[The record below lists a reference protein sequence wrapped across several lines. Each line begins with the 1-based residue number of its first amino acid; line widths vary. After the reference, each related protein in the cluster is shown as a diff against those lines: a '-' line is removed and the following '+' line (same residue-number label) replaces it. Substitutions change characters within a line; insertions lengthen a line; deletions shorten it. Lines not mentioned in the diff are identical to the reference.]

1 MLLTSVISDINDCW
15 VAYDNMLT
23 ARMFVES
30 MPFKLLVVRWLLL
43 AISVQT
49 VFTRPIQES
58 SNTRRRVRSPPI
70 YEDVQ
75 GYLMKFGYL
84 PESDLETGNLRDGSQ
99 LHDALRTLQTFGNI
113 PITGQLDEAT
123 KQLMKK
129 PRCGVSDIVQPAG
142 QRTKRYTLQGQ
153 KWHHV
158 NLTWS
163 LRTRRLDK
171 VDHGWVRSDLNKAF
185 QVWAKYSKLTFR
197 EVNSES
203 ADILVFFE
211 KGYHGDGYPFDGP
224 GQVLAHA
231 FFPGTGRGGDA
242 HFDEEEEWLV
252 ADKTSKDGTSLF
264 RVAVHEFG
272 HSLGLSHSSAQDA
285 LMFPWYQDLKSDF
298 ELPNDDR
305 IGIQILYGAKND
317 KIWGDIP
324 AYRPTSPRPDLST
337 TVPTISTTAR
347 TVVTK
352 SMTSFTTTVAPMTS
366 TTSRT
371 MPPRRPDVPVVAEN
385 KPDFCNTSFDAVSII
400 RKDTFFF
407 KGKYTWRLGPK
418 GLYAGYPALISR
430 LWYNLPENMNQV
442 DAVYERQDGKIVFFI
457 GRHYYVFDGN
467 NPLPGYPRPLTA
479 LGLPEELDRVDAA
492 IVWGHNSKT
501 YIFSGTMY
509 WRCDDETDRM
519 ELDYPRDMSI
529 WRGAGYNIDA
539 AFQWHDGATYFFKNR
554 DFWKFNDLRMRV
566 EQEEPRS
573 IGEFWFN
580 CTAIGG
586 GEGNGGRWPIK
597 NKGRTT
603 GQKGNA
609 GRGGRFRTADD
620 GPSGSGDV
628 SSSGSVAT
636 DHTPPPIVAWSVTM
650 ASLATIVRWAR

>member
-1 MLLTSVISDINDCW
+1 
-15 VAYDNMLT
+15 MLT
-23 ARMFVES
+23 ARIFVEP

-49 VFTRPIQES
+49 VFSRPIQES
-58 SNTRRRVRSPPI
+58 NNTRRRVRSTPI
-70 YEDVQ
+70 YEDVH

-84 PESDLETGNLRDGSQ
+84 PESDLEMGNNLRDESQ

-113 PITGQLDEAT
+113 PVTGQLDEAT

-129 PRCGVSDIVQPAG
+129 PRCGVSDFSQTAG
-142 QRTKRYTLQGQ
+142 QKRTKRYTLQGQ

-171 VDHGWVRSDLNKAF
+171 VDHGWVRADLNKAF

-272 HSLGLSHSSAQDA
+272 HSLGLSHSSAQEA
-285 LMFPWYQDLKSDF
+285 LMFPWYQDLKSNF

-324 AYRPTSPRPDLST
+324 VYRPTSQEPDLSS
-337 TVPTISTTAR
+337 TVPTISSTVR

-352 SMTSFTTTVAPMTS
+352 SLTSITTPVISVTS
-366 TTSRT
+366 TTSRPR
-371 MPPRRPDVPVVAEN
+371 PPRRPSVVVAVDD

-418 GLYAGYPALISR
+418 KLYAGYPALISR
-430 LWYNLPENMNQV
+430 LWYNLPEDMNQV

-457 GRHYYVFDGN
+457 GRQYYLFDGN
-467 NPLPGYPRPLTA
+467 NPLRGYPKPLTT

-492 IVWGHNSKT
+492 FVWGHNSKT

-509 WRCDDETDRM
+509 WRCDDETGRM
-519 ELDYPRDMSI
+519 ELDYPRDILSV
-529 WRGAGYNIDA
+529 WRGAEYNIDA

-566 EQEEPRS
+566 EQKEPRS

-580 CTAIGG
+580 CTAVDGD
-586 GEGNGGRWPIK
+586 RWPVTK
-597 NKGRTT
+597 NRGRT
-603 GQKGNA
+603 A
-609 GRGGRFRTADD
+609 GRGGRFQAVDD
-620 GPSGSGDV
+620 GPSGSGGDV
-628 SSSGSVAT
+628 SSSY
-636 DHTPPPIVAWSVTM
+636 DHTQPPIVAWSMTM
-650 ASLATIVRWAR
+650 ASIVAVLQWVR

>member
-1 MLLTSVISDINDCW
+1 M
-15 VAYDNMLT
+15 
-23 ARMFVES
+23 
-30 MPFKLLVVRWLLL
+30 
-43 AISVQT
+43 
-49 VFTRPIQES
+49 
-58 SNTRRRVRSPPI
+58 
-70 YEDVQ
+70 
-75 GYLMKFGYL
+75 
-84 PESDLETGNLRDGSQ
+84 
-99 LHDALRTLQTFGNI
+99 DA
-113 PITGQLDEAT
+113 AT

-129 PRCGVSDIVQPAG
+129 PRCGVPDIVQPADQ

-163 LRTRRLDK
+163 LRTRRFSK
-171 VDHGWVRSDLNKAF
+171 VDHGWVRSDLNRAF
-185 QVWAKYSKLTFR
+185 QVWSKYSKLTFR

-203 ADILVFFE
+203 ADILVYFE

-231 FFPGTGRGGDA
+231 FFPGIGRGGDA

-272 HSLGLSHSSAQDA
+272 HSLGLSHSSVQDA
-285 LMFPWYQDLKSDF
+285 LMFPWYQDLASDF

-317 KIWGDIP
+317 KIWGNIP
-324 AYRPTSPRPDLST
+324 VYRPTSESSDLST
-337 TVPTISTTAR
+337 TVPTMSTTTRA
-347 TVVTK
+347 VTK
-352 SMTSFTTTVAPMTS
+352 FVTSFASTEATPVQTS
-366 TTSRT
+366 TTDRT
-371 MPPRRPDVPVVAEN
+371 TPSRRPNVPMVVDD

-407 KGKYTWRLGPK
+407 KGKYTWRLGSK

-457 GRHYYVFDGN
+457 GRHYYVFNGN
-467 NPLPGYPRPLTA
+467 NPLPGYPKPLTA

-509 WRCDDETDRM
+509 WRCDDETNQM

-554 DFWKFNDLRMRV
+554 GFWKFNDLRMRV

-580 CTAIGG
+580 CTGGSGG
-586 GEGNGGRWPIK
+586 GGGGGGDDRWPDTK

-603 GQKGNA
+603 GQKS
-609 GRGGRFRTADD
+609 RFRT
-620 GPSGSGDV
+620 GDV
-628 SSSGSVAT
+628 GSSRSAAAADRGP
-636 DHTPPPIVAWSVTM
+636 PPPIVAWSVTV

>member
-1 MLLTSVISDINDCW
+1 
-15 VAYDNMLT
+15 MLT
-23 ARMFVES
+23 ARMFVEP
-30 MPFKLLVVRWLLL
+30 MPFKLLVVQWLIL
-43 AISVQT
+43 AISVQNI
-49 VFTRPIQES
+49 FSRPVQEF
-58 SNTRRRVRSPPI
+58 SNTRRRTESTPI
-70 YEDVQ
+70 YDDVH

-84 PESDLETGNLRDGSQ
+84 PESDLETGNLRDGNQ
-99 LHDALRTLQTFGNI
+99 LQDALRTLQTFGNI
-113 PITGQLDEAT
+113 PVTGKMDAAT
-123 KQLMKK
+123 KELMKK
-129 PRCGVSDIVQPAG
+129 PRCGVPDLSPAAG
-142 QRTKRYTLQGQ
+142 QRRTKRYTLQGQ

-171 VDHGWVRSDLNKAF
+171 VDHGWVRSDLNRAF
-185 QVWAKYSKLTFR
+185 QVWSKYSKLTFR

-272 HSLGLSHSSAQDA
+272 HSLGLSHSSVQDA
-285 LMFPWYQDLKSDF
+285 LMFPWYQDLQSDF

-305 IGIQILYGAKND
+305 IGIQVLYGAKDD
-317 KIWGDIP
+317 KSWGDIP
-324 AYRPTSPRPDLST
+324 VYRPTSQKPILST
-337 TVPTISTTAR
+337 TVPATTA
-347 TVVTK
+347 VTRY
-352 SMTSFTTTVAPMTS
+352 STMASDTTPEY

-371 MPPRRPDVPVVAEN
+371 TPPRRPDVAVVVDE

-400 RKDTFFF
+400 RKETFFF
-407 KGKYTWRLGPK
+407 KGKYTWRLGTK

-430 LWYNLPENMNQV
+430 LWYNLPENMTQV

-457 GRHYYVFDGN
+457 GRNYYVFDGN
-467 NPLPGYPRPLTA
+467 NPLPGYPKPLTT
-479 LGLPEELDRVDAA
+479 LGLPDELDHVDAA
-492 IVWGHNSKT
+492 VVWGHNSKT

-509 WRCDDETDRM
+509 WRCDDETNQM

-529 WRGAGYNIDA
+529 WRGVGYNIDA

-580 CTAIGG
+580 CTATRSGG
-586 GEGNGGRWPIK
+586 GNGDRWPVTK

-603 GQKGNA
+603 GQKGT
-609 GRGGRFRTADD
+609 GSRGGRFQTADD
-620 GPSGSGDV
+620 KPSGADDV
-628 SSSGSVAT
+628 DSSRSIAT
-636 DHTPPPIVAWSVTM
+636 DRTPPPIVTWSITV
-650 ASLATIVRWAR
+650 ASLATIAQWMR

>member
-1 MLLTSVISDINDCW
+1 
-15 VAYDNMLT
+15 Y
-23 ARMFVES
+23 R
-30 MPFKLLVVRWLLL
+30 
-43 AISVQT
+43 
-49 VFTRPIQES
+49 
-58 SNTRRRVRSPPI
+58 
-70 YEDVQ
+70 
-75 GYLMKFGYL
+75 YLMMYGYL
-84 PESDLETGNLRDGSQ
+84 PESDLETGNLMDGNQ
-99 LHDALRTLQTFGNI
+99 LDDALRTLQTFGNI
-113 PITGQLDEAT
+113 PVTGKMDAAT

-129 PRCGVSDIVQPAG
+129 PRCGVPDISQPTG
-142 QRTKRYTLQGQ
+142 QRRTKRYNLQGQ
-153 KWHHV
+153 KWNHV

-171 VDHGWVRSDLNKAF
+171 VDHGWVRSDLNRAF
-185 QVWAKYSKLTFR
+185 QVWSKHSKLTFR

-272 HSLGLSHSSAQDA
+272 HSLGLSHSSVQNA
-285 LMFPWYQDLKSDF
+285 LMFPWYQDMQSDF

-305 IGIQILYGAKND
+305 IGIQVLYGVKDD
-317 KIWGDIP
+317 KSWGNIP
-324 AYRPTSPRPDLST
+324 VYNPQTSIMPVLST
-337 TVPTISTTAR
+337 TVPTTTAVTRSTTI
-347 TVVTK
+347 TSYTTPVTPSK
-352 SMTSFTTTVAPMTS
+352 PTTG
-366 TTSRT
+366 RT
-371 MPPRRPDVPVVAEN
+371 MPPRRAEVVVVVDE

-400 RKDTFFF
+400 RKETFFF

-418 GLYAGYPALISR
+418 GLYAGYPAQISR
-430 LWYNLPENMNQV
+430 LWYNLPENMTQV

-457 GRHYYVFDGN
+457 GRNYYVFDGN
-467 NPLPGYPRPLTA
+467 NPLPGYPKPLTA
-479 LGLPEELDRVDAA
+479 LGLPDELDHVDAA

-509 WRCDDETDRM
+509 WRCDDETEQM

-580 CTAIGG
+580 CTATGG
-586 GEGNGGRWPIK
+586 SGRNGDRWPVTK
-597 NKGRTT
+597 NKGRTN
-603 GQKGNA
+603 GQKGVG

-620 GPSGSGDV
+620 ESSDGD
-628 SSSGSVAT
+628 SSRSIAT
-636 DHTPPPIVAWSVTM
+636 DSTPSPIVAWSVAI
-650 ASLATIVRWAR
+650 ASVATIAHWAR